1 MSLRRLPFTLAVLA
15 LLGVGCSAVTPA
27 AAVVNGRKI
36 SESEVQEEVDRVR
49 DDPNFR
55 ELLSQQGDEV
65 RGQARRN
72 VLSTF
77 IRVVVIRE
85 EATSMGIGVTGAE
98 VTDFLREVEAQIG
111 GPERFAELLER
122 NKLTRTR
129 ARVLAER
136 QIFEQELQKAVTK
149 DLAVDQAQVQAV
161 YEQNAAA
168 FTELHLSRITVASQE
183 EGKQVADQATAG
195 ADFADL
201 ARRRSKDTAA
211 ASGGDLGYVDA
222 STLDR
227 GLAAQLGTVAVG
239 GVAGPFPGRAGFEV
253 YKVLDRRTKPLD
265 SVRDQIVDQLLQRD
279 RQSAFDR
286 WLAARLRKARILVN
300 PKYGRFDPESQTVL
314 PGSGKLPE

>member
-36 SESEVQEEVDRVR
+36 SESEVQ
-49 DDPNFR
+49 
-55 ELLSQQGDEV
+55 
-65 RGQARRN
+65 GQARRN

-136 QIFEQELQKAVTK
+136 QIFEQELQKTVTK

-201 ARRRSKDTAA
+201 ARKRSKDT
-211 ASGGDLGYVDA
+211 
-222 STLDR
+222 
-227 GLAAQLGTVAVG
+227 
-239 GVAGPFPGRAGFEV
+239 
-253 YKVLDRRTKPLD
+253 
-265 SVRDQIVDQLLQRD
+265 
-279 RQSAFDR
+279 
-286 WLAARLRKARILVN
+286 
-300 PKYGRFDPESQTVL
+300 
-314 PGSGKLPE
+314 